1 LIKPASRLEYQ
12 NHRTKKDRGSRNA
25 PPENDAENASED
37 QYWWQRLR
45 ESDAEALAYF
55 YDRHA
60 DWLLRYGL
68 SVVYERAIVKDAV
81 QELFLVIWNSRHT
94 LSVPKSVKF
103 YFMASLRRLILKNV
117 RTDLRLCDPIEDMED
132 IVTTDSTEE
141 MHQAVQKAVRSLPAR
156 QQELIFLKFYQKLT
170 YEQIEE
176 LTGLKYQILR
186 NTIHRAMKSLRILLT
201 RHAVPSLTAA
211 FLIFL

>member
-1 LIKPASRLEYQ
+1 MEYQ
-12 NHRTKKDRGSRNA
+12 NDLTEKDRESRNS
-25 PPENDAENASED
+25 PPVSDAENASDD

-45 ESDAEALAYF
+45 ENDAGALAYF
-55 YDRHA
+55 YSRHA

-68 SVVYERAIVKDAV
+68 SVVYERAVVKDAV

-94 LSVPKSVKF
+94 LSAPKSVKF

-117 RTDLRLCDPIEDMED
+117 RTDLRLCDPIEDVED
-132 IVTTDSTEE
+132 VVTTDSAEE

-186 NTIHRAMKSLRILLT
+186 NTIHRAMKSLRTMLT
-201 RHAVPSLTAA
+201 QHAVPSLTAA
-211 FLIFL
+211 FLLFL